1 MIDTKNRNVLVLAY
15 IGDAVYETYIRTCLI
30 NKSYSKV
37 NELYKE
43 SIKYVSAKAQA
54 EFIKQLLDNNFF
66 KDEEIDII
74 KRARNHK
81 SHNNKSTD
89 IVTYKNATSLEAIIG
104 YHYLNK
110 NEERVKEIMSFIL
123 GEKC

>member
-1 MIDTKNRNVLVLAY
+1 MNAKEINVLVLAY
-15 IGDAVYETYIRTCLI
+15 MGDTIYEKYIREFLI
-30 NKSYSKV
+30 NKKIPNV
-37 NELYKE
+37 NELQKHSVE
-43 SIKYVSAKAQA
+43 YVSAKAQA

-66 KDEEIDII
+66 IDEEIDII

-110 NEERVKEIMSFIL
+110 NEERVKEIISFII

>member
-15 IGDAVYETYIRTCLI
+15 IGDAIYELYVRTYLV
-30 NKSYSKV
+30 NKSYDKV
-37 NELYKE
+37 NELYSKAKE
-43 SIKYVSAKAQA
+43 YVSAKGQA
-54 EFIKQLLDNNFF
+54 TILKKMLDGNFF
-66 KDEEIDII
+66 NEDEIDII

-89 IVTYKNATSLEAIIG
+89 IITYKHSTGLEAIIG

-123 GEKC
+123 GE

>member
-15 IGDAVYETYIRTCLI
+15 IGDAVYETYIRTYLI

-54 EFIKQLLDNNFF
+54 EFIKQLL
-66 KDEEIDII
+66 

>member
-15 IGDAVYETYIRTCLI
+15 IGDAVYETYIRTYLI

-37 NELYKE
+37 NELYQE

-66 KDEEIDII
+66 LDEEIDII

-123 GEKC
+123 GEEC